1 MLRKTII
8 PPMKKGIL
16 TALCLVVC
24 VAASA
29 QKPQSVIFETDYG
42 NDADDALALDVICK
56 YCDMGK
62 LRLLGVGTHKEGKYV
77 CQAIDGSLNWYGYP
91 KVTVAKSPAPVA
103 RPEGEGRYYSDSV
116 ALRLNAKGKLAFKP
130 RHLGKYP
137 DAVEF
142 YRKTLAKQPDG
153 SVTIVSV
160 GFATNL
166 ALLLDSKPD
175 KYSPLTGRE
184 LVARKVRLL
193 SIMMGDYY
201 ENPFPEY
208 NVNCDIPAMRKLM
221 AEWPGEIVENPHEIG
236 NAVRYPLSLMR
247 TKLASA
253 EPNPLLVATSTLN
266 PGMDAVQCQF
276 DVMSVLYLV
285 HPELF
290 NISGRGTISIDE
302 KGYNHF
308 TPSPSGKH
316 RYLTT
321 TPAQESKLLD
331 LIVSVTSMK
340 PKKNNK

>member
-1 MLRKTII
+1 
-8 PPMKKGIL
+8 MKKGIL
-16 TALCLVVC
+16 SALCLLIC
-24 VAASA
+24 VAMSA
-29 QKPQSVIFETDYG
+29 QKPQCVIYETDYG

-62 LRLLGVGTHKEGKYV
+62 LRLLGVGTHKEGEYI

-91 KVTVAKSPAPVA
+91 KVPVAKSPTPVS
-103 RPEGEGRYYSDSV
+103 RPNDGRHYADSV
-116 ALRLNAKGKLAFKP
+116 ALKLNAKGKLAFKP
-130 RHLGKYP
+130 KHLGKYP

-153 SVTIVSV
+153 SVSIISV

-184 LVARKVRLL
+184 LVAKKVKLL
-193 SIMMGDYY
+193 SIMMGCYRD
-201 ENPFPEY
+201 NPFSEY
-208 NVNCDIPAMRKLM
+208 NVNCDIPAMRKVM
-221 AEWPGEIVENPHEIG
+221 AEWPGEIVENPFEIG
-236 NAVRYPLSLMR
+236 ERVQYPLQLMHQ
-247 TKLASA
+247 KLDGP

-266 PGMDAVQCQF
+266 PNMNSAQCQF
-276 DVMSVLYLV
+276 DVMSVLYIV

-290 NISGRGTISIDE
+290 NLSERGTISIDE
-302 KGYNHF
+302 KGFNHF

-316 RYLTT
+316 RYITT
-321 TPAQESKLLD
+321 TPEQDRKLLD